1 MPDIT
6 TLIQSGAANPWLYLP
21 LAVLLGAL
29 HALEPGHSKSMM
41 AAFIIAVRG
50 TPGQAVLLGLSAAFG
65 HTIVVWVIAL
75 VGLWLGDRL
84 ILDKAE
90 PWLLIA
96 SGLLVVALA
105 LRIVGLIGTETE
117 GDHGHGH
124 GGHRHGRHDHHE
136 HGGTD
141 APGGPIHAGHDHHH
155 HHDEHHHDSQHGAHS
170 HSHRDH
176 AHHDHPP
183 ASDPEAGL
191 DAHAAAHAREIRTR
205 FAGRRSV
212 GTGEILWFGFT
223 GGLLPCPAAIA
234 VLLICLQM
242 RAFTLGIGMVL
253 AFSAGLA
260 ATMVAV
266 GVVAAWGAGAAR
278 ARWAGMDRWGARLP
292 YLSAGI
298 VLVLGLAMAARG
310 IWMLA

>member
-75 VGLWLGDRL
+75 IGLWLGDRL

-117 GDHGHGH
+117 GDHGHGSH
-124 GGHRHGRHDHHE
+124 GHSAHGHSAHE
-136 HGGTD
+136 HGHD
-141 APGGPIHAGHDHHH
+141 AHGGSGEPDRAGRDHHH
-155 HHDEHHHDSQHGAHS
+155 HHDDHHPDSDQGAHS
-170 HSHRDH
+170 
-176 AHHDHPP
+176 HHDHPP